1 MSMQIE
7 KELVRYQD
15 DSFTKELNII
25 CDVIPQVRGVANQVH
40 KIVKVQLGYHLY
52 SKEDVKL
59 ASVSMNKIS
68 SHLGSWRY

>member
-25 CDVIPQVRGVANQVH
+25 CDVIPQVRGIANQVH

-52 SKEDVKL
+52 TEDDAKV
-59 ASVSMNKIS
+59 ASVTMKTLADYSG
-68 SHLGSWRY
+68 HRR